1 MADTKIGFEATLDG
15 SNVEKSVKSIRQEL
29 REAQQSAVDLSRKFG
44 ELSPEALAAAKKV
57 ANLKD
62 EFGDLKNR
70 IDALNPDAKFRAFSQ
85 SLQGVAG
92 GFAGIQGAIGLFG
105 TESAELEKQ
114 LLKVQSALALS
125 EGLNSV
131 LEAKDSFKT
140 LGALIKGNV
149 TKAFG
154 TLRGAII
161 STGIGALVV
170 GVGLL
175 IANFETVKKVVLNFV
190 PGLAKV
196 GEFIGKLVDGIT
208 DFVGI
213 TSEASRAYDKLAK
226 NTKSGNEDIDR
237 RIALLKAQGGQES
250 KVAELETQKVNNS
263 IKVLQAKSKAEKGLN
278 ADDLKDYKDLQNQ
291 KGVIAAQEQTR
302 LTQEAK
308 DRKKQRQ
315 EENKQAAAEAK
326 QKADEVKKQIY
337 ESDKELRL
345 ARAEGRDK
353 ERLQLKIEEEEAL
366 KAAEGNAKAIQN
378 IKDLYVIKG
387 QELNKQFAEED
398 KKTAQEVSDF
408 KNELYLDSITNAK
421 LRDEE
426 ERKLALAKKIQDI
439 NDSKL
444 SAVEKAQATQ
454 DAINA
459 WQFEQDAKDFEAQL
473 AKDAAA
479 IAKTEGDFANDLAII
494 DAQRQAILAL
504 EDDAEGKRTKLLDEN
519 SKARRSIEDAE
530 AEHKKKQVGETI
542 KLLGDLGS
550 VVGQQTAAGKA
561 LGIATALINTYQ
573 GATEALKEKSTLPQ
587 PFSTIA
593 RFASAAAIIANGIR
607 TVKQITSVKV
617 PGGGG
622 GGGQSASNP
631 ISGGVAATQAP
642 IASAVQVTQTSLTA
656 GGNNVNVQNQSAIKA
671 FVVERDITD
680 SQDRVSKIKSAAT
693 F

>member
-1 MADTKIGFEATLDG
+1 MATEEIALKITTDASQT
-15 SNVEKSVKSIRQEL
+15 EKSVKSIRQEL
-29 REAQQSAVDLSRKFG
+29 REAQQNAVNLSRQFG

-62 EFGDLKNR
+62 EVGDLKDR
-70 IDALNPDAKFRAFSQ
+70 VDALNPDAKFRAFS
-85 SLQGVAG
+85 SALQGVAG
-92 GFAGIQGAIGLFG
+92 GFAGVQGAIGLFG

-131 LEAKDSFKT
+131 IASKDAFKN
-140 LGALIKGNV
+140 LGAIVKGNV

-175 IANFETVKKVVLNFV
+175 IANFETVKKVVLNFI

-208 DFVGI
+208 DFVGV

-226 NTKSGNEDIDR
+226 STKSGNEDIDR
-237 RIALLKAQGGQES
+237 RIALLKAQGGQEN

-278 ADDLKDYKDLQNQ
+278 ADDLKNYKDLQNQ
-291 KGVIAAQEQTR
+291 KGVIAAEEQSR
-302 LTQEAK
+302 LNQEAK

-337 ESDKELRL
+337 ESDKELTL
-345 ARAEGRDK
+345 ARLEGREK
-353 ERLQLKIEEEEAL
+353 EKKQLEIEEKEAL
-366 KAAEGNAKAIQN
+366 KAVEGNAKATQN

-398 KKTAQEVSDF
+398 KKTAQEVEDF

-426 ERKLALAKKIQDI
+426 ESKLALAKKIQEIDE
-439 NDSKL
+439 SKL

-479 IAKTEGDFANDLAII
+479 IAKTEGDFANDLAIL
-494 DAQRQAILAL
+494 DTQRQAIVNNTKLT
-504 EDDAEGKRTKLLDEN
+504 EEERTKLLDEN

-530 AEHKKKQVGETI
+530 SEHKKKQVGETI

-550 VVGQQTAAGKA
+550 ILGQQTAAGKA

-617 PGGGG
+617 PGGAG
-622 GGGQSASNP
+622 GGGQGASNP
-631 ISGGVAATQAP
+631 ISGGVTATQAP
-642 IASAVQVTQTSLTA
+642 IASGIQVTNTQSLGTTD
-656 GGNNVNVQNQSAIKA
+656 VNVQNQGAVKA

-680 SQDRVSKIKSAAT
+680 SQDRIAKIKAAAT
-693 F
+693 I